1 MNAGEI
7 KNAVLVALA
16 AVGTFIANALGGW
29 DAALAVLIG
38 FMAADY
44 VTGILVALVFHAS
57 PKTEGGG
64 LASGECFKGLV
75 RKCLILVFVWLGTM
89 LDQVIGGAYVRTAII
104 LFYIGNEGLSII
116 ENVVLMGMPYP
127 KFLGQAL
134 EALRDKGDG
143 GDGERGDNGVKKEE

>member
-1 MNAGEI
+1 MNAVEI
-7 KNAVLVALA
+7 KNGVLAVLA
-16 AVGTFIANALGGW
+16 AVGTFLANALGGW

-38 FMAADY
+38 FMAVDY
-44 VTGILVALVFHAS
+44 ITGILVALVFHAS

-64 LASGECFKGLV
+64 LASGECFKGLI
-75 RKCLILVFVWLGTM
+75 RKCLVLVFVWLGTM
-89 LDQVIGGAYVRTAII
+89 LDQVIGAAYVRTAII

-116 ENVVLMGMPYP
+116 ENVVLMGVPCP

-143 GDGERGDNGVKKEE
+143 AVDNAEDSSPQDES